1 MDVEKRSHSLK
12 SLWQERN
19 TAGTVAARLWE
30 LFKFCVAGGVGFLVE
45 FSLFYLLAT
54 LWGVHYLIANAIAF
68 TLSVVINYLI
78 CAFWVFPGAN
88 RESKLAMAAF
98 LVTSLI
104 GLGLNELLM
113 LFFVGAL
120 GMQSDAQM
128 MFAKVMTAIL
138 VMIWNYFSKRK
149 VLTYKHKKNGADAA
163 PDPENLPS

>member
-1 MDVEKRSHSLK
+1 MDVEKRSLSLRT
-12 SLWQERN
+12 LWQERN

-30 LFKFCVAGGVGFLVE
+30 LFKFCVAGGIGFLLE

-54 LWGVHYLIANAIAF
+54 TWGVHYLVANAIAF
-68 TLSVVINYLI
+68 TISVIANYLI

-98 LVTSLI
+98 LLTSLI

-113 LFFVGAL
+113 LFFVSAL
-120 GMQSDAQM
+120 RMQSDGQM
-128 MFAKVMTAIL
+128 MFAKVITAIL

-149 VLTYKHKKNGADAA
+149 VLTYKRKKNGVDAS
-163 PDPENLPS
+163 PDQESSPS